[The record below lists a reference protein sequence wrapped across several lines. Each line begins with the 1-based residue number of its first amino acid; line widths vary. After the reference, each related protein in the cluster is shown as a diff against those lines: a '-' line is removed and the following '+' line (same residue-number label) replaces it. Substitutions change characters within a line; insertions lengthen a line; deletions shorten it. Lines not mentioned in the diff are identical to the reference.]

1 MKKLDLH
8 IHTKKTIS
16 DVANYNFSFERL
28 AEYVKKMNIDGIAIT
43 NHNLFDLSQ
52 YLDIRTK
59 LTGECEVLPGIEI
72 NVGVNCG
79 HLICITNPD
88 DVEDFSEKCICVQDK
103 IKCKEDTLSLQEL
116 KEIFIDFKKYL
127 WIPHYEKT
135 PHVAKEI
142 MTELKEYILCGEVG
156 SVKKFIYC
164 QKNATSL
171 APVYF
176 SDYRPMNDEKEFPIR
191 QTFFSINEVSVQAIK
206 KALINKEHVSLTEKD
221 GSNQFYI
228 LPDLLVSTGL
238 NVILGERSSGKTYTL
253 DEISKY
259 QASIK
264 YIKQFEL
271 IEPNPAQAAKEFA
284 ENIKEKRSSIAD
296 DYLKEFSSVVSDV
309 KEVSVQ
315 SDDKLIEEYLNSLI
329 RYAKEQDRVDSFAK
343 CKLFSETKFTKR
355 SLNAID
361 NLIEIVKQL
370 IEVREYR
377 NLINKHISID
387 TLKKLYGELVERA
400 IEEKRCSLEEEYV
413 NKILDRV
420 KQSLKIHSATNEIEE
435 INFYDIQMRRNKV
448 TAFNELVLM
457 LKNKQ
462 VIKEYEQGG
471 FSVRVQKSNF
481 ESASDLKRFSAK
493 ANVHFSEI
501 YDDYCKNPY
510 QYLIGLKEMAGIAEI
525 DYYKYFAK
533 IEYNILNR
541 YGAQISGGER
551 AEFKLLNAIDDAH
564 KYDMLLIDEPESSF
578 DNLFLKER
586 VNSLIKSISKNM
598 PVILVTHNN
607 TVGASIKPDYI
618 IYTRRIIE
626 KEQAIYKRY
635 CGLPSS
641 KVLCTTQGEEI
652 KNFEVMLN
660 CLEAGEESYEERK
673 RDYEILNS

>member
-8 IHTKKTIS
+8 IHTKKTVS
-16 DVANYNFSFERL
+16 DEASFDFSIERL
-28 AEYVKKMNIDGIAIT
+28 TQYVKEMNIEGIAIT

-52 YLDIRTK
+52 YLDIRAK
-59 LTGECEVLPGIEI
+59 LSGICEVLPGIEI
-72 NVGVNCG
+72 NVGINCG

-88 DVEDFSEKCICVQDK
+88 DAEEFSEICTCVQEK
-103 IKCKEDTLSLQEL
+103 IKCKEDALSLEEL
-116 KEIFIDFKKYL
+116 KQMFKDFKKYL
-127 WIPHYEKT
+127 WIPHYEKN

-142 MTELKEYILCGEVG
+142 LTEFKEHILCGEVG

-164 QKNATSL
+164 QKNDASL
-171 APVYF
+171 VPVYF
-176 SDYRPMNDEKEFPIR
+176 SDYRPMDDDKEFPVR
-191 QTFFSINEVSVQAIK
+191 QTFFSIDEVSVQAIK
-206 KALINKEHVSLTEKD
+206 RALISKEHVSLTENE
-221 GSNQFYI
+221 GSNQFYV
-228 LPDLLVSTGL
+228 LPDLMISTGL
-238 NVILGERSSGKTYTL
+238 NVIIGERSSGKTYTL
-253 DEISKY
+253 DLINKY

-296 DYLKEFSSVVSDV
+296 DYLKEFSVVVSDV
-309 KEVSVQ
+309 KDISIQ
-315 SDDKLIEEYLNSLI
+315 SDDKSIEDYLNSLI
-329 RYAKEQDRVDSFAK
+329 KYAKEQDRVDSFAK

-355 SLNAID
+355 NLNVID
-361 NLIEIVKQL
+361 NLIKIVEQL

-377 NLINKHISID
+377 QLIDKHISID
-387 TLKKLYGELVERA
+387 ALKKLHGELVQRA
-400 IEEKRCSLEEEYV
+400 IEEKRCSLEEDYV

-420 KQSLKIHSATNEIEE
+420 KKSLKMRSASNEIVE
-435 INFYDIQMRRNKV
+435 INLYDIQMHRNKV
-448 TAFNELVLM
+448 CAFNELVST
-457 LKNKQ
+457 LKSNQ
-462 VIKEYEQGG
+462 IIKEYEQGG

-481 ESASDLKRFSAK
+481 DNASELKRFSAK

-501 YDDYCKNPY
+501 YDDYSKNPY
-510 QYLIGLKEMAGIAEI
+510 RYLIGLKDMTGIAEI

-533 IEYNILNR
+533 IEYNILNK

-564 KYDMLLIDEPESSF
+564 KYEMLLIDEPESSF
-578 DNLFLKER
+578 DNLFLKGR

-626 KEQAIYKRY
+626 NEQAIYKRY
-635 CGLPSS
+635 CGMPSS
-641 KVLCTTQGEEI
+641 KVLCNNQGEEI
-652 KNFEVMLN
+652 KNFDVILN

-673 RDYEILNS
+673 RDYEILNC